1 MASELEQLQHDMNT
15 TLYPKHHTVMDRLGP
30 NSLIYAVFDADQ
42 LFIRI
47 DASFS
52 ESKLDKHHDLRT
64 IISVHTQDK
73 INKFCPLLSTAE
85 QSVFKPFLTSR
96 ERAALSNPKSG
107 LRELQI
113 SLPVLIVCSHTSALS
128 PLLQPL
134 LLPASGPFSA
144 SGLHCSQLPLG
155 AVNLTAALD
164 LIATTARIQHIFNSF
179 NNAIATVIA
188 LQRELE
194 TGLWV
199 NARIV
204 TAEQWVAQEKEMIV
218 WTLKYFHE
226 RRNSIMKTKPKPESH
241 SKAPEPPGRPS
252 ILRKRIRLQASAHS
266 QLRDPQERRRTQRP
280 NTKLYN
286 RPGSPR
292 RVRQGPPSVAIVQEE
307 PSHQA
312 GSRKPSSKTC
322 GSSTH
327 RPQPHRTRTSAPA
340 QQPTFNPLTGGSNS
354 YHGSSSRL

>member
-1 MASELEQLQHDMNT
+1 MNT

-128 PLLQPL
+128 PLVRSTPPQT
-134 LLPASGPFSA
+134 AFYFSL
-144 SGLHCSQLPLG
+144 SSFQCHC
-155 AVNLTAALD
+155 
-164 LIATTARIQHIFNSF
+164 
-179 NNAIATVIA
+179 
-188 LQRELE
+188 
-194 TGLWV
+194 
-199 NARIV
+199 
-204 TAEQWVAQEKEMIV
+204 
-218 WTLKYFHE
+218 
-226 RRNSIMKTKPKPESH
+226 
-241 SKAPEPPGRPS
+241 
-252 ILRKRIRLQASAHS
+252 
-266 QLRDPQERRRTQRP
+266 
-280 NTKLYN
+280 
-286 RPGSPR
+286 
-292 RVRQGPPSVAIVQEE
+292 
-307 PSHQA
+307 
-312 GSRKPSSKTC
+312 
-322 GSSTH
+322 
-327 RPQPHRTRTSAPA
+327 TRHSAPA
-340 QQPTFNPLTGGSNS
+340 SPLTGIRALF
-354 YHGSSSRL
+354 RLRPALLTASARRCQLDGCT